1 MPGVAGPK
9 FARITNSKKA
19 AKVRAVVVEYDSN
32 SILSTSYT
40 EMDTFFEKVCVY
52 QILFFLAC
60 ISLIG
65 LNHKRGVTQKP
76 CFDGTRTI
84 PYNPNFSGL

>member
-9 FARITNSKKA
+9 FARTTNSNKS

-40 EMDTFFEKVCVY
+40 EMDTFFEKVYVY
-52 QILFFLAC
+52 YILFFLA
-60 ISLIG
+60 IVIFNRAQL
-65 LNHKRGVTQKP
+65 
-76 CFDGTRTI
+76 
-84 PYNPNFSGL
+84 

>member
-52 QILFFLAC
+52 
-60 ISLIG
+60 
-65 LNHKRGVTQKP
+65 
-76 CFDGTRTI
+76 
-84 PYNPNFSGL
+84 